1 MKRAVSLV
9 VSGFVLAGLVI
20 AVSAQDAKTPT
31 IKEVMVKL
39 NKGPV
44 SLTTTIAK
52 GLNVDEPTWDDI
64 KKQSKEFCT
73 FSEALGRNK
82 PSKGD
87 EKSWTKL
94 TDAYNESAKA
104 LAEAADKMDKKAAMA
119 AIKKLQGSCMNCHRA
134 HKGK

>member
-1 MKRAVSLV
+1 MKRNVSLV
-9 VSGFVLAGLVI
+9 LVGIVAAAFVVTG
-20 AVSAQDAKTPT
+20 SAQDAKTPT
-31 IKEVMVKL
+31 IKDVMGKL
-39 NKGPV
+39 TKGQN

-52 GLNVDEPTWDDI
+52 GLNADEPTWDDI

-73 FSEALGRNK
+73 FSEALGKNK
-82 PSKGD
+82 PPKGD
-87 EKSWTKL
+87 DKSWTKL

>member
-1 MKRAVSLV
+1 MKRNVSLAV
-9 VSGFVLAGLVI
+9 AGLI
-20 AVSAQDAKTPT
+20 AVTFVVTGSAQDTKAPT
-31 IKEVMVKL
+31 VKEVMGKL
-39 NKGPV
+39 NKGPA

-52 GLNVDEPTWDDI
+52 GLNVEEPTWDDI

-73 FSEALGRNK
+73 FSEALGKNK
-82 PSKGD
+82 PPKGD

-104 LAEAADKMDKKAAMA
+104 LAEAADKMDKKAAVA
-119 AIKKLQGSCMNCHRA
+119 AIKKLQGSCMNCHKA